1 MSRMGKSIEI
11 ESKSVLAG
19 AGGWGGGRPATYQ
32 AHLTGKVLGKHQGS
46 GSEKMRKD
54 KERIFQKINGSHHG
68 KRQNSG
74 PSPHLFIV
82 EYHFYFR

>member
-19 AGGWGGGRPATYQ
+19 AGGRGWPVPYQ
-32 AHLTGKVLGKHQGS
+32 AHLTRQVLGNQQGS
-46 GSEKMRKD
+46 GSETMRKD
-54 KERIFQKINGSHHG
+54 DERIFLKSDGRHRG

-74 PSPHLFIV
+74 PSPHFFIV
-82 EYHFYFR
+82 EYHFYFE